1 MLSFHLT
8 AAAFLMLMLQYTQTN
23 PLAENLLCFAE
34 DSDVKIFGGEKIKAS
49 PKKDAAEQEADE
61 YMQQKLSGNIDIA
74 KDLGK
79 DLAELVISY
88 RSNHA
93 LAQDDSVVMLQC
105 KVLFLHAACTCA
117 VLHSPSSIISDN
129 VTQVLLDTVR
139 DELTVVYDNYKGLG
153 SATMYKLAE
162 KEEHPTESIGKLFA
176 RLCSQQEHQR
186 YITFGIELYEAF
198 LAECEELCK
207 SVSYREI

>member
-1 MLSFHLT
+1 MFPLHLT
-8 AAAFLMLMLQYTQTN
+8 AAAFMLFMLQYTQTN
-23 PLAENLLCFAE
+23 PLRENLLCFAE
-34 DSDVKIFGGEKIKAS
+34 DSDIKIFGGEKIKTY
-49 PKKDAAEQEADE
+49 PKKDVAEQDADE
-61 YMQQKLSGNIDIA
+61 YMQHKLSGNIDIA

-79 DLAELVISY
+79 DLAELVINY

-117 VLHSPSSIISDN
+117 VLNSPSSIISDN

-162 KEEHPTESIGKLFA
+162 KEEHSTESIGKLFA

-198 LAECEELCK
+198 LSECEELCK